1 MVIFMKK
8 CIYEDKACTNC
19 GDCICELDPNKICD
33 NCEQCLMQ
41 TDAEYYEILIDE
53 IMKGEGE

>member
-1 MVIFMKK
+1 MKK
-8 CIYEDKACTNC
+8 CIYEDKVCTNC

-33 NCEQCLMQ
+33 NCEKCLNQ

>member
-1 MVIFMKK
+1 MKK
-8 CIYEDKACTNC
+8 CIYEDINCTNC

-33 NCEQCLMQ
+33 NCEKCLNK

-53 IMKGEGE
+53 IMKGEE